1 MNFNALMSLLRIM
14 MMTMMVLIIT
24 ERISQSKRQYK
35 NKGKKINKCTKWQT
49 SEQAD

>member
-14 MMTMMVLIIT
+14 MMTMTVLIIT
-24 ERISQSKRQYK
+24 EHISQSKRQYK
-35 NKGKKINKCTKWQT
+35 NTGKKINKCTNWQT